1 MKNLSIMQDILS
13 KLNPIFARVFED
25 DSLEIT
31 EESSARDIDKWDS
44 LRHVL
49 LISEIE
55 KAFDTQFELDEM
67 IGFQNVGDIARA
79 LEKKV

>member
-1 MKNLSIMQDILS
+1 MQDILN

-25 DSLEIT
+25 ETLQIT

-55 KAFDTQFELDEM
+55 KAFNIHFELEEM
-67 IGFQNVGDIARA
+67 IGFQNVGDIARS

>member
-1 MKNLSIMQDILS
+1 MQDILN

-25 DSLEIT
+25 ETLQIT

-55 KAFDTQFELDEM
+55 KAFNIHFELEEM

>member
-1 MKNLSIMQDILS
+1 MQDILN

-25 DSLEIT
+25 ETLQIT

-55 KAFDTQFELDEM
+55 KAFNIHFELEEM

-79 LEKKV
+79 LEKKG

>member
-1 MKNLSIMQDILS
+1 MQDILS
-13 KLNPIFARVFED
+13 KLNPIFIRVFED
-25 DSLEIT
+25 ENLKIT
-31 EESSARDIDKWDS
+31 EQSSARDIDKWDS

-55 KAFDTQFELDEM
+55 KAFDTQFELEEM

-79 LEKKV
+79 LEKKS

>member
-1 MKNLSIMQDILS
+1 MQDILN

-25 DSLEIT
+25 ETLQISED
-31 EESSARDIDKWDS
+31 SSARDIDKWDS

-55 KAFDTQFELDEM
+55 KAFNIHFELEEM
-67 IGFQNVGDIARA
+67 IGFQNVGDIARS

>member
-1 MKNLSIMQDILS
+1 MQDILT

-25 DSLEIT
+25 ETLQIT
-31 EESSARDIDKWDS
+31 EDSSAKDIDRWDS

-55 KAFDTQFELDEM
+55 KAFHTRFDLEEM

-79 LEKKV
+79 LEKKG